1 MVSKVAETLNV
12 QDAVEV
18 ETFFGLQSAVIDEWL
33 AGKCENQSHVLF
45 FYDMREAEPENK
57 KPPPPG
63 VEVKYVPPE
72 IHISTSAF
80 LRVCCDLSAS
90 VPRSSFVF
98 GMVLH
103 SSSSSSSSSS
113 SPLPI

>member
-18 ETFFGLQSAVIDEWL
+18 ETFFGLQSAIIDEWL

-80 LRVCCDLSAS
+80 LRVFCDLSAS

-103 SSSSSSSSSS
+103 SSSSS
-113 SPLPI
+113 PLPI